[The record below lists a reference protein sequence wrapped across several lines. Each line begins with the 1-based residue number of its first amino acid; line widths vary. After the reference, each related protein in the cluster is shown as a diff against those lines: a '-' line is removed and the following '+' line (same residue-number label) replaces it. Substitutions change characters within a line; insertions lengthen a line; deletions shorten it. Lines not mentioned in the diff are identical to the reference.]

1 MIIRPLGPGDMT
13 AVYALQDL
21 TYPPALRDG
30 PAAFESRLALCPD
43 FNLVAELDG
52 TLAGYLVSHPWLSAA
67 PAASDVVVL
76 PTAAE
81 CWFIHDLSVAP
92 HARRAGTGRRL
103 VEAGLARA
111 RQQAFTTSELIAVEG
126 AHTYWAGQGWQ
137 AWPDPAPDLA
147 AKVAGYGEAAVYMSR
162 SIPG

>member
-1 MIIRPLGPGDMT
+1 MIIRPMGPGDLV

-30 PAAFESRLALCPD
+30 PAAFESRLALSPD
-43 FNLVAELDG
+43 FNLVAEIDG

-103 VEAGLARA
+103 VEAGLALA

-126 AHTYWAGQGWQ
+126 AHTYWAALGWQ
-137 AWPDPAPDLA
+137 AWPDPSPVLA

-162 SIPG
+162 PIKG